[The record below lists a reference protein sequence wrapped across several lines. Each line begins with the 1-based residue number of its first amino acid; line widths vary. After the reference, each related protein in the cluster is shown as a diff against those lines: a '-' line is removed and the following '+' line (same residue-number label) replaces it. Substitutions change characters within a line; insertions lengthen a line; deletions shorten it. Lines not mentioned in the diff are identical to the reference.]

1 MINVKKFHSW
11 PTTTFVFKIE
21 DMNNEQMRREIMA
34 REKRKLGFKFDS
46 IQGGGWQSNKE
57 LLDTGTIFFNLKEH
71 LILYINK
78 ILSETYV
85 DTATIRLINSWANI
99 SRKGEYTL
107 PHIHEE
113 ASCSCVYYITPT
125 EEANLYLKDPRSL
138 EQMDKSHHSLKDP
151 YTNVIR
157 KRPFQT
163 GEAILFP
170 SWIEHGVGINVSD
183 SEPISIAANF
193 LIEGTQ

>member
-21 DMNNEQMRREIMA
+21 DMNNEQMRKEIMA

-57 LLDTGTIFFNLKEH
+57 LLDTGTIFFNLKKY
-71 LILYINK
+71 LILYINE

-85 DTATIRLINSWANI
+85 DTATIKLINSWANI
-99 SRKGEYTL
+99 SRKGECTM

-113 ASCSCVYYITPT
+113 ASWSCVYYVTPT

-138 EQMDKSHHSLKDP
+138 EQIDKSHHYLKDP
-151 YTNVIR
+151 YTNVVR

-170 SWIEHGVGINVSD
+170 SWLEHGVGVGTKDAIR
-183 SEPISIAANF
+183 ISIASNF
-193 LIEGTQ
+193 LIER

>member
-34 REKRKLGFKFDS
+34 REKRGLGFKFDP
-46 IQGGGWQSNKE
+46 IQGGGWQSNKN
-57 LLDTGTIFFNLKEH
+57 LLDTETVFFNLKEH
-71 LILYINK
+71 LILYINE
-78 ILSETYV
+78 ILSEIYV

-113 ASCSCVYYITPT
+113 ASWSCVYYITPT
-125 EEANLYLKDPRSL
+125 GDASLYLKDPRPL
-138 EQMDKSHHSLKDP
+138 EQMDNSHHYLK
-151 YTNVIR
+151 
-157 KRPFQT
+157 K
-163 GEAILFP
+163 
-170 SWIEHGVGINVSD
+170 
-183 SEPISIAANF
+183 PIPM
-193 LIEGTQ
+193 